1 MFKVRYFS
9 ELSILI
15 SFLLLILLVISCDL
29 DSSEDFVTSLFGK
42 GSVIEREYENLVQKY
57 LKELVEE
64 PTEGLA
70 EESRVFT
77 AMDIDTC
84 VEEQFDLK
92 LKNLLDNFG
101 ISDKGRKAVGYMYLV
116 TTAGNSDDF
125 LMFKQYTS
133 DEFFNLLEQLGAE
146 RLKDMIKAFFSDLRV
161 LSEYRLRVKE
171 ILKNIKRDSIRQKLE
186 GELAWYEES
195 TAYPYYLRWA
205 FKDSNPDVVYAQVM
219 YVGPSYVVGRIYSEA
234 KSILK
239 IENVYSEQH
248 LEQPSESE
256 WKIID
261 YIRDILI
268 DEKIAQNKNYKTYTI
283 AEFYN
288 LLGDL
293 DVTKIREIISRTQEI
308 LTAYEDAKVAISDI
322 NDLRLRQDFSNR
334 LKKRVSAYGR
344 TLKGVF
350 NKSDINAIYR
360 AAVKSRFIDEFAL
373 IQDEAKLISINL
385 SSSSS
390 KE

>member
-9 ELSILI
+9 ELPILI
-15 SFLLLILLVISCDL
+15 SFLLLIISCDL

-42 GSVIEREYENLVQKY
+42 GSVVEREYENLVQKY
-57 LKELVEE
+57 LKGLVEE
-64 PTEGLA
+64 FTEDLS
-70 EESRVFT
+70 EESRVIT
-77 AMDIDTC
+77 EMDIDTRI
-84 VEEQFDLK
+84 EEQFDLK
-92 LKNLLDNFG
+92 LKNLLDKFG
-101 ISDKGRKAVGYMYLV
+101 IFDKDRKVVGYMYLV
-116 TTAGNSDDF
+116 TTADNSDDI
-125 LMFKQYTS
+125 LMLKQYTS

-146 RLKDMIKAFFSDLRV
+146 RLKDMIEACFSDLRA
-161 LSEYRLRVKE
+161 LSEYRPKVKE
-171 ILKNIKRDSIRQKLE
+171 ILKDIKRDSIRQKLE

-195 TAYPYYLRWA
+195 TAYPYYLRCA

-219 YVGPSYVVGRIYSEA
+219 YVGPAYVLGRIYSEA

-239 IENVYSEQH
+239 IENVYSEQY

-256 WKIID
+256 WRIID

-283 AEFYN
+283 SEFYN

-293 DVTKIREIISRTQEI
+293 DVTKIREIISRTQET
-308 LTAYEDAKVAISDI
+308 LTAYEDAKVAISGI

-334 LKKRVSAYGR
+334 LEKRLSVYGR

-350 NKSDINAIYR
+350 NKSDIDAIYR
-360 AAVKSRFIDEFAL
+360 AAINSKFIDEFAV

-385 SSSSS
+385 ASSSS